1 MMLEVKLEV
10 EGLDDIQKMLA
21 KLPFELN
28 VEMIRTMRQ
37 AVALVRG
44 EIAEYP
50 AATAANAPGS
60 GYSWYERGFGTRTR
74 TGLAY
79 PTSEALG
86 RSWTT
91 QVRSGM
97 ADWRGIVGTN
107 VSYAGFV
114 QGEQQAGFH
123 AVTGWKKAGD
133 VLAGKASAIKRLFQ
147 AALGRLVRK
156 MSK

>member
-1 MMLEVKLEV
+1 MLEVKLEV
-10 EGLDDIQKMLA
+10 EGLDDIQKLLA
-21 KLPFELN
+21 KLPKELDT
-28 VEMIRTMRQ
+28 EMQRSMRF
-37 AVALVRG
+37 AVQLVRG

-50 AATAANAPGS
+50 AATAANMPG

-79 PTSEALG
+79 PTSENLG

-114 QGEQQAGFH
+114 QGEEQAGFH
-123 AVTGWKKAGD
+123 GARGWKKAGD
-133 VLAGKASAIKRLFQ
+133 VLAGKAAAIKRLFQ

-156 MSK
+156 MSR